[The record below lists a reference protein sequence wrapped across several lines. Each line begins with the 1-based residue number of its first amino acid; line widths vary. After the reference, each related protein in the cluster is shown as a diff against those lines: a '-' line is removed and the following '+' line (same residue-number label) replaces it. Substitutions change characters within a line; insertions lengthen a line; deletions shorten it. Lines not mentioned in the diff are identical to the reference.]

1 MNSLVRQIL
10 SLESHVI
17 AAAVHFLMARAL
29 AMVEACEGACRR
41 RRQEPVQLLRNA
53 GVTERDLNYALLQA
67 ASLGNEEFLQTLIEA
82 GATNISSASA
92 CAGYSGHRHIVDALL
107 PRARSVVIGAAF
119 VGSLVGLRK
128 DLLDHVV
135 HMADLEGLDRC
146 LLLGAARIWSCKSTK
161 ETEFLSGAIGELAK
175 AGARSFQTAVQVTC
189 GDALIR
195 YWNKHVFEDKIK
207 VLENLI
213 TLGSRYLAGEF
224 MGKISL
230 MVCVTLYTKVT
241 KLQEKK
247 RVSSYP
253 GRKIWQHKSGDCFV
267 PDVQDMM
274 EILLVVC
281 RCGAVYRGLTDRP
294 EVLHSKSKCIM
305 SLLHAANCS
314 YQFGEGKCDSVTCKV
329 DWPLRMLKFL
339 LVECGVR
346 RLSFSV
352 TTLAV
357 YQAARS
363 NVLRPVVQC
372 LVEEK
377 CFEAAYVY
385 LDMAVTFCQGDAIEY
400 LLNALPRPRDVVCM
414 VNAVRCA
421 ASTFRGPPRGPQGVL
436 LALHANFLDDP
447 VTTLR
452 EAEVLAGLPK
462 TDPIVKMRLKQE
474 WSQQAFE
481 EGVAAGHAHYM
492 TWMLLRK
499 NSDSGFKELPTELQ
513 VAIAYLPLYKA
524 CCQAPG
530 SLLSQ
535 RQRGELT
542 TAVSHLFRGSGK
554 LTDAQVFQADKPT
567 LLGFLAVC
575 LPDWCQEVVAVDS
588 TASSFCTFGVKQ

>member
-1 MNSLVRQIL
+1 
-10 SLESHVI
+10 
-17 AAAVHFLMARAL
+17 MARAW

-41 RRQEPVQLLRNA
+41 RRQEPVELLRSA

-67 ASLGNEEFLQTLIEA
+67 ASLGNEEFLHTLIEA

-135 HMADLEGLDRC
+135 QMADLEGLDRC

-161 ETEFLSGAIGELAK
+161 ETEFLSVAIGELAK

-213 TLGSRYLAGEF
+213 ALGSARYLTGEF

-230 MVCVTLYTKVT
+230 MVCVTLYTKLT
-241 KLQEKK
+241 KSQEKK
-247 RVSSYP
+247 RATSYP
-253 GRKIWQHKSGDCFV
+253 GRKFLQYRSGDCNSSFV

-281 RCGAVYRGLTDRP
+281 RYGAVYRGLTDRP
-294 EVLHSKSKCIM
+294 EVLHSKSTCIM

-314 YQFGEGKCDSVTCKV
+314 YQSGEGKCDSVTCKV

-346 RLSFSV
+346 QWGFSV

-372 LVEEK
+372 LVEER
-377 CFEAAYVY
+377 CYEAAYVY
-385 LDMAVTFCQGDAIEY
+385 LDMAVTFCQGEAIQY
-400 LLNALPRPRDVVCM
+400 LLNALPRPRDLVCL

-436 LALHANFLDDP
+436 LALHSNFLDDP
-447 VTTLR
+447 ATTLR
-452 EAEVLAGLPK
+452 EAEVLAGSPK
-462 TDPIVKMRLKQE
+462 TDPIVKMRVKAE
-474 WSQQAFE
+474 WTLQAFE
-481 EGVAAGHAHYM
+481 EGVAAGHAHYI
-492 TWMLLRK
+492 TWMLLRRR
-499 NSDSGFKELPTELQ
+499 SDSGFRELPTELQ
-513 VAIAYLPLYKA
+513 IAIAYLPLYKA

-530 SLLSQ
+530 SLLSL

-554 LTDAQVFQADKPT
+554 VTDAQVLKADKPT
-567 LLGFLAVC
+567 LLGLLAVC
-575 LPDWCQEVVAVDS
+575 LPDWCQEVVAVDNAAS
-588 TASSFCTFGVKQ
+588 TFCTFG

>member
-1 MNSLVRQIL
+1 
-10 SLESHVI
+10 
-17 AAAVHFLMARAL
+17 MARAW
-29 AMVEACEGACRR
+29 AMVEAYEANFRR
-41 RRQEPVQLLRNA
+41 YRQRPVPLELLKTT
-53 GVTERDLNYALLQA
+53 GVTEKDLNYALLQA
-67 ASLGNEEFLQTLIEA
+67 ASLGNEGFLQTLIEA

-135 HMADLEGLDRC
+135 QMADLEGLDRC
-146 LLLGAARIWSCKSTK
+146 LLLGAARIWSCKTTK
-161 ETEFLSGAIGELAK
+161 ETEFLSDAIGELAK

-195 YWNKHVFEDKIK
+195 YWNKYVFEDKIK
-207 VLENLI
+207 VLQNLI
-213 TLGSRYLAGEF
+213 TLGSRYLTADF

-230 MVCVTLYTKVT
+230 MVCVTLYTKLT
-241 KLQEKK
+241 KSQEKK
-247 RVSSYP
+247 RATSYP
-253 GRKIWQHKSGDCFV
+253 GRKILQHKSGDCNSSFV

-281 RCGAVYRGLTDRP
+281 RYGAVYRGASDHP
-294 EVLHSKSKCIM
+294 EVLHSKSACIV

-314 YQFGEGKCDSVTCKV
+314 YHSGEGKCDTVTCKA
-329 DWPLRMLKFL
+329 DWPLRMMKFL

-372 LVEEK
+372 FVEER
-377 CFEAAYVY
+377 CYEASYVY
-385 LDMAVTFCQGDAIEY
+385 LDMAVTFCQGEAIQY
-400 LLNALPRPRDVVCM
+400 LLHALPWPRDLVCL

-436 LALHANFLDDP
+436 MTLHANFLDDP
-447 VTTLR
+447 ASTLR
-452 EAEVLAGLPK
+452 EAEILAGLPK
-462 TDPIVKMRLKQE
+462 TDPVVRMRLKQE
-474 WSQQAFE
+474 WSQEAFE

-492 TWMLLRK
+492 TWMLLRRR
-499 NSDSGFKELPTELQ
+499 SESGFKELPTELQ

-524 CCQAPG
+524 CCRAPG

-554 LTDAQVFQADKPT
+554 LTDAQVLQADKST
-567 LLGFLAVC
+567 LLGYLAVC
-575 LPDWCQEVVAVDS
+575 LPDWCQEVAVDQIHQNTAAAFS
-588 TASSFCTFGVKQ
+588 TSG